1 MAAMTAAAPAAAPVR
16 LVDRGSVMVWMMSAV
31 AGAVTVGL
39 CFSLA
44 DASSLA
50 GIAVPWWALAPLFYI
65 TERHLV
71 RVHFRRHE
79 HSFSL
84 GEIPLV
90 LGLFFVA
97 PVELVLAQ
105 LVGSLAA
112 VVLHREE
119 KLVKAVFNLAHF
131 CLEATLAC
139 VIFRLLLGPEG
150 PVGPVGRAAALVAVA
165 STTVAGALAVWLA
178 IAATGGAP
186 RWRRFVQ
193 LLGFGIVVAVM
204 NGSFGLLAVSV
215 LWSSPESAW
224 LLVVP
229 GAMTFFAYRLYT
241 SEREKKVRLE
251 FLYRSTRTLQ
261 RSADNEL
268 EVPTLLTSIRDMFGA
283 GRAEMVLLP
292 VTSGSRPTRTVLG
305 RAEQRPVIE
314 ELDGDASALLGRGLL
329 EGQSVM
335 ISPTREAG
343 RGDDVWERH
352 LRRAMI
358 VPLKGERG
366 VIGGLL
372 VGDEDTHA
380 QGFDAADLTL
390 LETLANHVG
399 ATVERAG
406 LSATLQRS
414 EERFRSLVQNSSD
427 VITVIDSDTTITYQT
442 PSIERVLGYEP
453 SALIGTKLIDLVHP
467 DDAAR
472 VAALCRRTTR
482 SHAANSLVE
491 WRMRRR
497 DGSYV
502 YAETISSDL
511 LENDAVRGFVL
522 TSRDVTERK
531 VLEDQLRHQA
541 FHDSLTD
548 LANRALFT
556 DRVQHALAR
565 RTGSAD
571 SATVLFLDLDDF
583 KAVNDSL
590 GHSAGDALL
599 RAVGRRLRGCIR
611 SEDTAARLGGD
622 EFGILLDG
630 DGGEP
635 KALEVAKRVMSEIA
649 LPFAVDGREVV
660 VTASIGIAH
669 GSSST
674 ADAGDLLRNADVAMY
689 MAKGRG
695 KSGCEV
701 FDPSAHRALRDRFSL
716 KNDLQ
721 RALANNEFALR
732 YQPVLDLETGA
743 VSGVEALIRWERPDH
758 GVVSPA
764 DFIPLAEESGL
775 VVPMGAWVLEQ
786 ACVQLATWR
795 RERPES
801 GLSMSVNLSTRQLQ
815 DPDIVE
821 HVESALEK
829 TGIAPSSLTLE
840 ITESVLMDDTEK
852 VLATLRALK
861 ALGVQLAIDDFGT
874 GYSSLSYLHQFPF
887 DILKIDKA
895 FIGRHGDGSDESP
908 LVRAIV
914 ELARTLGLRT
924 VAEGIETPEQLD
936 KLRDLRCDLGQ
947 GYLFAA
953 PLGKTEAESFL
964 ATPSPIG
971 QLRELQPLA

>member
-1 MAAMTAAAPAAAPVR
+1 MAAMTATAPAAAPIRVTY
-16 LVDRGSVMVWMMSAV
+16 RGPVVVWMMSLATV
-31 AGAVTVGL
+31 AVTVAL
-39 CFSLA
+39 CDSLRGT
-44 DASSLA
+44 SSLA

-90 LGLFFVA
+90 LGLFFLA
-97 PVELVLAQ
+97 PVELVGAQ

-112 VVLHREE
+112 LVLHREE
-119 KLVKAVFNLAHF
+119 KLMKAVFNLAHF

-139 VIFRLLLGPEG
+139 VIFRLLLGLDG
-150 PVGPVGRAAALVAVA
+150 PMGPMGRAAALVAVA
-165 STTVAGALAVWLA
+165 STTVAGAVAVWLA

-193 LLGFGIVVAVM
+193 LLGFGIAVAVM

-224 LLVVP
+224 LLIVP

-241 SEREKKVRLE
+241 SEREKKVGLE
-251 FLYRSTRTLQ
+251 FLYRSTRTMQ
-261 RSADNEL
+261 RSSDSEL
-268 EVPTLLTSIRDMFGA
+268 DLVALLSSIRDMFGTE
-283 GRAEMVLLP
+283 RAEMVLLP
-292 VTSGSRPTRTVLG
+292 VASGGRLRRTALG
-305 RAEQRPVIE
+305 SGRETPVVE
-314 ELDGDASALLGRGLL
+314 ELDGDVTETLGRGLL
-329 EGQSVM
+329 EGHSVV
-335 ISPTREAG
+335 IEPAG
-343 RGDDVWERH
+343 KGGPVDHVWGRD
-352 LRRAMI
+352 LTRAMI
-358 VPLKGERG
+358 VPLAGEKG

-372 VGDEDTHA
+372 VGDEETDA
-380 QGFDAADLTL
+380 KAFDAADLTL
-390 LETLANHVG
+390 FETLANHVG
-399 ATVERAG
+399 ASLERAG

-427 VITVIDSDTTITYQT
+427 VITVIDPDTTIKYQT

-453 SALIGTKLIDLVHP
+453 AAMIGTKLIDLVHP
-467 DDAAR
+467 EDAAR
-472 VAALCRRTTR
+472 VAALCRRTT
-482 SHAANSLVE
+482 SSYAANSVVE

-541 FHDSLTD
+541 FHDPLTD

-565 RTGSAD
+565 RSGTESPAI
-571 SATVLFLDLDDF
+571 LFLDLDDF

-590 GHSAGDALL
+590 GHSAGDVLL

-630 DGGEP
+630 TGGESE
-635 KALEVAKRVMSEIA
+635 ALEVAERILSEMA
-649 LPFAVDGREVV
+649 LPFAVEGREVV
-660 VTASIGIAH
+660 VSASIGIAH
-669 GSSST
+669 GSSSS
-674 ADAGDLLRNADVAMY
+674 ADASDLLRNADVAMY

-701 FDPSAHRALRDRFSL
+701 FDPSAHRALRDRMSL

-721 RALANNEFALR
+721 RAVADNEFSLR
-732 YQPVLDLETGA
+732 YQPVLDLDTGA
-743 VSGVEALIRWERPDH
+743 VSGVEALIRWERPRH

-764 DFIPLAEESGL
+764 DFIPLAEETGV
-775 VVPMGAWVLEQ
+775 VVPMGAWVLEE
-786 ACVQLATWR
+786 ACAQLASWR
-795 RERPES
+795 GKRPEAE
-801 GLSMSVNLSTRQLQ
+801 LSMSVNLSAHQLQ
-815 DPDIVE
+815 HAGIVE
-821 HVESALEK
+821 QVESALKK
-829 TGIAPSSLTLE
+829 TGIVPSSLTLE

-861 ALGVQLAIDDFGT
+861 SLGVQLAIDDFGT

-936 KLRDLRCDLGQ
+936 KLQDLHCDLGQ

-953 PLGKTEAESFL
+953 PLDAADAEGFL
-964 ATPSPIG
+964 AAPSPIG
-971 QLRELQPLA
+971 QSRELQPLAS

>member
-1 MAAMTAAAPAAAPVR
+1 MTAMTATAPAPAPIR
-16 LVDRGSVMVWMMSAV
+16 MTDRGPVVVWMMSAAAV
-31 AGAVTVGL
+31 AMTLAL
-39 CFSLA
+39 CVPLIGV
-44 DASSLA
+44 SSLA
-50 GIAVPWWALAPLFYI
+50 GIALPWWALAPLFYV

-90 LGLFFVA
+90 LGLFFLAPLGLVA
-97 PVELVLAQ
+97 AQ

-112 VVLHREE
+112 LLLHREE
-119 KLVKAVFNLAHF
+119 KAVRAVFNLAHF
-131 CLEATLAC
+131 CLEASLAC
-139 VIFRLLLGPEG
+139 VIFRLLLGTDG
-150 PVGPVGRAAALVAVA
+150 PAGPMGRAAALVAVA
-165 STTVAGALAVWLA
+165 SMTVTGAVAVWLA

-186 RWRRFVQ
+186 QWRRFAQ

-215 LWSSPESAW
+215 LWNSPESAW

-229 GAMTFFAYRLYT
+229 GAMTLFAYRLYT

-251 FLYRSTRTLQ
+251 FLYRSTRTMQ
-261 RSADNEL
+261 RGSDGEL
-268 EVPTLLTSIRDMFGA
+268 DIPALLASVRDMFGA
-283 GRAEMVLLP
+283 ERAEMILLP
-292 VTSGSRPTRTVLG
+292 VGSGGRLRRTALGSG
-305 RAEQRPVIE
+305 RAVPVVEQ
-314 ELDGDASALLGRGLL
+314 LDGDATETLGRDLV
-329 EGQSVM
+329 EGHSVV
-335 ISPTREAG
+335 IESGARGAAVDRVWG
-343 RGDDVWERH
+343 RD
-352 LRRAMI
+352 LSRAMI
-358 VPLKGERG
+358 VPLAGEKG

-372 VGDEDTHA
+372 VGDRETDA
-380 QGFDAADLTL
+380 KGFDAADVVLF
-390 LETLANHVG
+390 ETLANHLG
-399 ATVERAG
+399 ASLERAG

-427 VITVIDSDTTITYQT
+427 VITVIGPDTTIKYQT

-453 SALIGTKLIDLVHP
+453 AALIGTRLIDLAHP

-482 SHAANSLVE
+482 SYAATSVVE

-522 TSRDVTERK
+522 TSRDVTERR

-541 FHDSLTD
+541 FHDPLTD
-548 LANRALFT
+548 LANRALFA

-565 RTGSAD
+565 RSGRSDFPAI
-571 SATVLFLDLDDF
+571 LFLDLDDF

-590 GHSAGDALL
+590 GHSGGDVLL
-599 RAVGRRLRGCIR
+599 RSVGRRLRDCIR

-630 DGGEP
+630 TGGESE
-635 KALEVAKRVMSEIA
+635 AREVAGRIMTEIA
-649 LPFAVDGREVV
+649 RPFAVDGREVV
-660 VTASIGIAH
+660 VSASIGIAQ
-669 GSSST
+669 GSSSS
-674 ADAGDLLRNADVAMY
+674 ADASDLLRNADVAMY
-689 MAKGRG
+689 MAKDRG

-701 FDPSAHRALRDRFSL
+701 FDPSAHRALRDRISL
-716 KNDLQ
+716 KTDLK
-721 RALANNEFALR
+721 RAVADEEFSLR
-732 YQPVLDLETGA
+732 YQPVLDLGTGE

-764 DFIPLAEESGL
+764 DFIPVAEETGL
-775 VVPMGAWVLEQ
+775 VVPMGAWVLEE
-786 ACVQLATWR
+786 ACSQLASWR
-795 RERPES
+795 ADRPGAE
-801 GLSMSVNLSTRQLQ
+801 LSMSVNLSARQLQ
-815 DPDIVE
+815 HPEIVE
-821 HVESALEK
+821 HVESALRK
-829 TGIAPSSLTLE
+829 SGIAPSSLTLE

-852 VLATLRALK
+852 VLSTLRALK

-895 FIGRHGDGSDESP
+895 FIGRHGDGKDESP

-924 VAEGIETPEQLD
+924 VAEGIESQEQLD
-936 KLRDLRCDLGQ
+936 KLQDLRCDLGQ

-953 PLGKTEAESFL
+953 PLNGPAAGEFLSSRLTE
-964 ATPSPIG
+964 G
-971 QLRELQPLA
+971 RELQPLG